1 MRSIINV
8 IIIHSLIL
16 LSFGT
21 GSVFSSR
28 NARNIVTR
36 IQSSI
41 SKNKI
46 LNRRELNSGTKSDAC
61 KIKVCL
67 NENHLKSIN
76 YIRRYQLLGDDDRSK
91 ISELSAKSMKERCI
105 LPFSG
110 LTYSIPQKTECSW
123 KDVYLKQKHS
133 IPLCER
139 LLLQGTQLSIR
150 ASIKQSD
157 NSYSAGINI
166 NKYVISTRNTIN
178 LQDITREYMNN
189 VKTAKIP
196 AITETGAL
204 GIISDETVKSEK
216 KEPISDPVN
225 AIIEKI
231 SAEIKQKSALEQA
244 MISVPV
250 PPTNEV
256 YTSDG
261 VSHSEFDNKK
271 NLFSHN
277 IPDIQGA
284 PEAGSFQKK
293 MLREPRRLPPG
304 SEDEM
309 RRYLS
314 SKVRI
319 TRSSDSKRNT

>member
-16 LSFGT
+16 FSFGT
-21 GSVFSSR
+21 GVVFSSR
-28 NARNIVTR
+28 NARNIITR
-36 IQSSI
+36 IQSGI

-46 LNRRELNSGTKSDAC
+46 SNRKELDSGTKSDAC

-105 LPFSG
+105 LSFSG

-123 KDVYLKQKHS
+123 KDVYLKQKRS

-178 LQDITREYMNN
+178 LQDIMKEYINN
-189 VKTAKIP
+189 VKTAKSP

-204 GIISDETVKSEK
+204 RKISDVTVKSEK
-216 KEPISDPVN
+216 KEPIFDPVN

-231 SAEIKQKSALEQA
+231 SAEMKQKSALEQA

-250 PPTNEV
+250 PPTNRI
-256 YTSDG
+256 YTFDG
-261 VSHSEFDNKK
+261 ESHSETRNVKD
-271 NLFSHN
+271 LFSHN

-284 PEAGSFQKK
+284 PGTEPFHKK

-309 RRYLS
+309 RRYVA

-319 TRSSDSKRNT
+319 THSSDSKRNT